1 MKDSPKYN
9 LGAVG
14 YLILATLLWSGNY
27 IAGRYLAGA
36 MPALFLNGLRWAIS
50 ALLWIAIVRTRGIK
64 VPLWREAPLLGT
76 LGFLG
81 MFLFSSLTYLG
92 LHRVS
97 AAQGGMIAGLMP
109 IAILVF
115 SVVLAGERPTLQGW
129 LGVLV
134 AVGGVGFL
142 MSGPVVHGAESVMG
156 ELELL
161 CAAIIWGA
169 YTALGRRF
177 RSRMDTLSMTAGAAM
192 WGTLPSLIAGVISL
206 HGATLHFSPT
216 VWIALIYV
224 STASS
229 IVAYWLWNSGVARI
243 GATRSAPFINLI
255 PIFTVIL
262 GLLMLHETI
271 SARQV
276 VGGTVILAG
285 ATFAGLRP
293 VRLLAHPSHHPP
305 CVVTANCKITNN
317 DKNTSPKMPT

>member
-1 MKDSPKYN
+1 MHGSPKYQ
-9 LGAVG
+9 LGAMG
-14 YLILATLLWSGNY
+14 YLVLAALLWSGNY

-36 MPALFLNGLRWAIS
+36 MPALFLNGLRWTIAVP
-50 ALLWIAIVRTRGIK
+50 LWIVIVRARGIK
-64 VPLWREAPLLGT
+64 IPLWREAPLLAT

-97 AAQGGMIAGLMP
+97 AAQGGMISGLMP
-109 IAILVF
+109 ITILVF

-142 MSGPVVHGAESVMG
+142 MSGSAGHRAESVTG

-161 CAAIIWGA
+161 GAAVIWGA

-177 RSRMDTLSMTAGAAM
+177 RSRMNALSMTAGAAL

-206 HGATLHFSPT
+206 RGATLRFTPT

-224 STASS
+224 ATASS
-229 IVAYWLWNSGVARI
+229 IIAYWLWNSGVARI
-243 GATRSAPFINLI
+243 GAARSAPFINLL
-255 PIFTVIL
+255 PVFTVIL
-262 GLLMLHETI
+262 GLLMLHESI
-271 SARQV
+271 SANQV
-276 VGGTVILAG
+276 VGGAITLAG
-285 ATFAGLRP
+285 ATLAGLRP
-293 VRLLAHPSHHPP
+293 IRLFSHSVHHPHCGTGEKP
-305 CVVTANCKITNN
+305 EIDTVAVDEKAPI
-317 DKNTSPKMPT
+317 